1 MLNISKNSV
10 SEEVDLIKFK
20 SSTHVFNKRYCR
32 HFNQFLL
39 VFAIVC
45 FIILFLPWTQNIN
58 GRGNVTTLT
67 LDQRPQN
74 IQSQIPGR
82 IEKWF
87 VRECDSL
94 KKWDAIMKIS
104 EIKSDYFDSKLVKR
118 TPKQWDAK
126 AFAVKSYGAKVKAQE
141 VRIIALTNE
150 RKLKLKQAENKLF
163 QSKLKV
169 QSDSI
174 DFEAAKINND
184 IANTKFKRAEDLYS
198 DGFVAL
204 KNV

>member
-82 IEKWF
+82 IEK
-87 VRECDSL
+87 
-94 KKWDAIMKIS
+94 
-104 EIKSDYFDSKLVKR
+104 
-118 TPKQWDAK
+118 
-126 AFAVKSYGAKVKAQE
+126 
-141 VRIIALTNE
+141 
-150 RKLKLKQAENKLF
+150 
-163 QSKLKV
+163 
-169 QSDSI
+169 
-174 DFEAAKINND
+174 
-184 IANTKFKRAEDLYS
+184 
-198 DGFVAL
+198 
-204 KNV
+204 